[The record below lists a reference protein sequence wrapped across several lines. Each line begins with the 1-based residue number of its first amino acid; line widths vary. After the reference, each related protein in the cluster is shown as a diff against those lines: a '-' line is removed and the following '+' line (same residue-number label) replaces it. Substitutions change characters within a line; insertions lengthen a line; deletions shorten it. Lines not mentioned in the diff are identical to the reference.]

1 MNDQKV
7 KSDSGKPR
15 LTLVPR
21 QIIFAIAKIRE
32 YGNAKYPEGGPD
44 NWKQV
49 EKERYRDA
57 AYRHFMAYLDDP
69 RGVDEESGLPHLW
82 HLACNIAF
90 LCEMEDLDLVVA
102 SPPVVEEGYWLF
114 KSDDRDLVLLY
125 ECSKCGM
132 TNALGATKYCPVCGS
147 RMWNARDLKEGKDER
162 FN

>member
-21 QIIFAIAKIRE
+21 RIIFAIAKIRE

-69 RGVDEESGLPHLW
+69 AGRDQESGISHLA

-90 LCEMEDLDLVVA
+90 LCEMEKQRRSFLIDRATQLLLDKLDPGYIRPTEDGGWEWLDHPDGQVCIEWNPA
-102 SPPVVEEGYWLF
+102 EGYIF
-114 KSDDRDLVLLY
+114 HGNM
-125 ECSKCGM
+125 EE
-132 TNALGATKYCPVCGS
+132 LG
-147 RMWNARDLKEGKDER
+147 ND
-162 FN
+162 N